1 MTKLCVKL
9 TCYLVVASACLA
21 QIRAIAQGVSL
32 NGARP
37 QFGTSTVPY
46 PTAVQPGQPN
56 GAMGGGMQQPMG
68 PAVMGG
74 YQQPMPGYGA
84 GYAGMAMSTGIA
96 DPDKKFGVGDT
107 VSFSIAE
114 DRDTPPV
121 LKRVTDTGEIDF
133 PYIGRMSVI
142 GKNAAQVS
150 AEVKRKLESEYY
162 YRATVNLGLEQAGA
176 VSLGRVYV
184 SGEVR
189 APGPQELLPGEKAT
203 VSAAII
209 KAGQFTSYASTG
221 KVQLTRRGKDGN
233 PRKFIIDVG
242 AVLKK
247 GLRDKDMELQDNDY
261 IHVPRNFINF

>member
-1 MTKLCVKL
+1 MRKFCVKL
-9 TCYLVVASACLA
+9 TCHFALVVAAACLA
-21 QIRAIAQGVSL
+21 QNRAIAQATL
-32 NGARP
+32 NAARP
-37 QFGTSTVPY
+37 QFGSGASANYPATAQPVPQGA
-46 PTAVQPGQPN
+46 PGMGAAQPMQP
-56 GAMGGGMQQPMG
+56 GAMG
-68 PAVMGG
+68 
-74 YQQPMPGYGA
+74 YQPMPSYPGGYP
-84 GYAGMAMSTGIA
+84 AMPTGIA

-133 PYIGRMSVI
+133 PYIGRVSVI
-142 GKNAAQVS
+142 GKNAAQVA

-209 KAGQFTSYASTG
+209 KAGQFTSFANTA
-221 KVQLTRRGKDGN
+221 KVQLTRRGKDGK
-233 PRKFIIDVG
+233 PQKFIIDVG

-261 IHVPRNFINF
+261 IHVPRNWVTL